1 MLMWGRDNYYC
12 HKHYYLTCFSSYM
25 LHIMIYALKY
35 WFDSHNKPVGLVL
48 LPIVNIFEKAG
59 RDITRFHRINQPL
72 IYKRRL
78 VLLNKGKVWLN
89 KTLNENKCK
98 NAIGIGDTF
107 LTICYVFTI
116 KKYINEVFWIE
127 FPKSNKVCQGMSD

>member
-1 MLMWGRDNYYC
+1 MWGRDNYYY

-48 LPIVNIFEKAG
+48 LAIVNIFEKAG
-59 RDITRFHRINQPL
+59 RDITHFHGINQPL

-78 VLLNKGKVWLN
+78 VLLNKGESVTK
-89 KTLNENKCK
+89 
-98 NAIGIGDTF
+98 
-107 LTICYVFTI
+107 
-116 KKYINEVFWIE
+116 
-127 FPKSNKVCQGMSD
+127 

>member
-1 MLMWGRDNYYC
+1 
-12 HKHYYLTCFSSYM
+12 M

-48 LPIVNIFEKAG
+48 LAIVNIFEKAG
-59 RDITRFHRINQPL
+59 RDITHFHGINQPL

-89 KTLNENKCK
+89 KTLNENECK

-107 LTICYVFTI
+107 LKICYVFTI

-127 FPKSNKVCQGMSD
+127 FPESNKVCQGMSD